1 MKISHLFGGL
11 MAAGL
16 LLPIPALAQ
25 TPAAPQ
31 SGAPLTPTDVKP
43 VGDWTVRCFPVAS
56 TSPCDMYEELD
67 DKNSRQR
74 VLGVSIAY
82 VPSSD
87 RHVAQIAVPLGV
99 AIGSGAVIKTDSYT
113 SPKMP
118 FRRCD
123 REGCYVELLS
133 PRPSSIRWPSPA
145 PKRRWILSPIAASL
159 LRCASRSMA
168 LPAPMIPCPPLPS
181 RRPPPAPPRLRRSS
195 GLRAA
200 RRLIKKKAA
209 RKSGFFICPRR
220 KAFSGHAFLA
230 LRYRQGRYRHAVLGN
245 PDVAVGVDFHHRM
258 GAPHRIFQ
266 GAKIFDKGKG
276 TAPVL
281 QLERHET
288 S

>member
-25 TPAAPQ
+25 TAAPAQ
-31 SGAPLTPTDVKP
+31 GGAPLTPTDVKP

-99 AIGSGAVIKTDSYT
+99 AIASGAVIKTDSYT

-123 REGCYVELLS
+123 REGCYVELLLPQAIIDS
-133 PRPSSIRWPSPA
+133 LAKSGPE
-145 PKRRWILSPIAASL
+145 ASVNIVADSGKSFA
-159 LRCASRSMA
+159 LRFSLNGFAGAHDSMSA
-168 LPAPMIPCPPLPS
+168 LA
-181 RRPPPAPPRLRRSS
+181 RQKASS
-195 GLRAA
+195 GTAA
-200 RRLIKKKAA
+200 GAPAAKKK
-209 RKSGFFICPRR
+209 
-220 KAFSGHAFLA
+220 
-230 LRYRQGRYRHAVLGN
+230 
-245 PDVAVGVDFHHRM
+245 
-258 GAPHRIFQ
+258 
-266 GAKIFDKGKG
+266 
-276 TAPVL
+276 
-281 QLERHET
+281 
-288 S
+288 

>member
-123 REGCYVELLS
+123 REGCYVELLFPQTIIDS
-133 PRPSSIRWPSPA
+133 LAKSGPE
-145 PKRRWILSPIAASL
+145 ASVDIVADSGKSFA
-159 LRCASRSMA
+159 LRFSLNGFAGAHDSMSA
-168 LPAPMIPCPPLPS
+168 LAKQK
-181 RRPPPAPPRLRRSS
+181 ASS
-195 GLRAA
+195 GTAA
-200 RRLIKKKAA
+200 AEKK
-209 RKSGFFICPRR
+209 
-220 KAFSGHAFLA
+220 
-230 LRYRQGRYRHAVLGN
+230 
-245 PDVAVGVDFHHRM
+245 
-258 GAPHRIFQ
+258 
-266 GAKIFDKGKG
+266 
-276 TAPVL
+276 
-281 QLERHET
+281 
-288 S
+288 